1 METIPSP
8 EYAAVRHI
16 LSSPSVASRCKP
28 HIGDDD
34 FDWASLLAETDT
46 MSGGEATL
54 VRVAFDLWEA
64 EGVVGIW
71 ELPKQLDAPNFTRVL
86 EALEMFRGTSE
97 IDREA
102 QLSRA
107 A

>member
-1 METIPSP
+1 MLNNIPSP

-16 LSSPSVASRCKP
+16 LTSPSVAPRCAS

-34 FDWASLLAETDT
+34 FDWTALLAESRT

-64 EGVVGIW
+64 EGIVGIW
-71 ELPKQLDAPNFTRVL
+71 ELPKQLDSTNFTRVV
-86 EALEMFRGTSE
+86 EALQIFRGQCESG
-97 IDREA
+97 A
-102 QLSRA
+102 HLSRA